1 MSFSELP
8 VLSVTQL
15 THAIKHSLESM
26 FSQICIQ
33 GEISNLK
40 MQSSGHLYFSLK
52 DSQAQIAAVMF
63 KADVNLL
70 KSIPKDG
77 NQVIIKGEIHVYA
90 PSGKY
95 QIVVREL
102 RYVGLGEL
110 LLKLE
115 ELKQKILKK
124 GWFKKEL
131 KKKIPSFPKTIGVV
145 TSPTGAVIQDIIH
158 VLKRRYPNFH
168 LILNPVKVQGE
179 GAPKEIAQAINQ
191 FNELNLVDVIIV
203 GRGGGS
209 LEDLWAFN
217 EEIVA
222 EAIYNSHIPI
232 ISAVG
237 HETDHCIADYVADI
251 RAPTPSAAAEIVMGE
266 RAQVIKYLWQLQ
278 QQIELCLS
286 KIISQKKKHLQLL
299 KKQPFFTSPYT
310 LLADKMQKMD
320 DIKDSL
326 TEIIQL
332 QVFHRKKS
340 LLEKK
345 KQLLFLKPNNKLNNY
360 KSKLLKI
367 KKEIDNTYLD
377 YLRKKQREL
386 HLKSDNLQKKW
397 LYSFMLKK
405 QRFEK
410 KEKEKTLVI
419 SILRVINQKK
429 VFLKNIQTILESI
442 DPKNLLNKGYCILFS
457 EKKDSVI
464 TTVDSVNI
472 AQPLTIVLSD
482 GEVFTTVTKVE
493 KNDTKL

>member
-1 MSFSELP
+1 
-8 VLSVTQL
+8 
-15 THAIKHSLESM
+15 
-26 FSQICIQ
+26 
-33 GEISNLK
+33 
-40 MQSSGHLYFSLK
+40 
-52 DSQAQIAAVMF
+52 
-63 KADVNLL
+63 
-70 KSIPKDG
+70 
-77 NQVIIKGEIHVYA
+77 
-90 PSGKY
+90 
-95 QIVVREL
+95 
-102 RYVGLGEL
+102 
-110 LLKLE
+110 
-115 ELKQKILKK
+115 
-124 GWFKKEL
+124 
-131 KKKIPSFPKTIGVV
+131 
-145 TSPTGAVIQDIIH
+145 
-158 VLKRRYPNFH
+158 
-168 LILNPVKVQGE
+168 
-179 GAPKEIAQAINQ
+179 
-191 FNELNLVDVIIV
+191 
-203 GRGGGS
+203 
-209 LEDLWAFN
+209 
-217 EEIVA
+217 
-222 EAIYNSHIPI
+222 
-232 ISAVG
+232 
-237 HETDHCIADYVADI
+237 
-251 RAPTPSAAAEIVMGE
+251 
-266 RAQVIKYLWQLQ
+266 
-278 QQIELCLS
+278 
-286 KIISQKKKHLQLL
+286 
-299 KKQPFFTSPYT
+299 
-310 LLADKMQKMD
+310 MD

-367 KKEIDNTYLD
+367 KKENENTYLD

-442 DPKNLLNKGYCILFS
+442 DLKNLLNKGYCILFS